1 MGIEKKLC
9 LAPVGSHAIESPVEN
24 SQTLYYGIRHNEDP
38 LGCYLRDFSLKGLH
52 GPRSHMYNFRLD
64 NTVHLIPPIPEL
76 ENVTLTAGDFVDR
89 KRGAEYMT
97 PSAPLENE

>member
-1 MGIEKKLC
+1 M
-9 LAPVGSHAIESPVEN
+9 
-24 SQTLYYGIRHNEDP
+24 D
-38 LGCYLRDFSLKGLH
+38 
-52 GPRSHMYNFRLD
+52 NFRLD

-76 ENVTLTAGDFVDR
+76 ENVPFTAGDFVDR